1 MEFGQGPLENLV
13 MQNFWKGKKVL
24 ITGHTGFKGS
34 WLALW
39 LQHLGA
45 EVIGYALPP
54 ATTPCLFEAVK
65 IAPDI
70 TSCLGDIRDLQ
81 QLEQTVNTHRP
92 EIILHLAAQ
101 ALVRYSYAHPLETY
115 TVNVIG
121 TANIL
126 EAARRTGAA
135 RVVIIVTSD
144 KCYENREWVWG
155 YRESDP
161 LGGHDP
167 YSSSKG
173 CAEIITAAYQKSY
186 FDAARYE
193 QHGSAVASVR
203 AGNVIG
209 GGDWSEDR
217 IVPDIMRAFMA
228 GSSVTLRNPRAV
240 RPWQFVLE
248 PLYGY
253 LLLAER
259 LWYEGPKFSGAWNFG
274 PDQEHAR
281 PVSWLVERLQEL
293 WEMKG
298 PWELDR
304 KQHPQETRY
313 LKLDSSK
320 AGALLGWSTKLDLPE
335 TLHLTSDWYRAYQ
348 QGRDMR
354 EFSVAQID
362 TFSKDLRVRVEDA
375 LPCM

>member
-1 MEFGQGPLENLV
+1 
-13 MQNFWKGKKVL
+13 VL

-39 LQHLGA
+39 LHRLGA
-45 EVIGYALPP
+45 DVIGYALPSP
-54 ATTPCLFEAVK
+54 TDPSLFDAVK
-65 IAPDI
+65 ISSDI
-70 TSCLGDIRDLQ
+70 KSYLGDIRDLNY
-81 QLEQTVNTHRP
+81 LEQIVTEQQP
-92 EIILHLAAQ
+92 EIVLHLAAQ
-101 ALVRYSYAHPLETY
+101 SLVPYSYAHPLETY

-126 EAARRTGAA
+126 EVARKTKCAK
-135 RVVIIVTSD
+135 VIIIVTSD

-173 CAEIITAAYQKSY
+173 CAEIITAAYRKSY
-186 FDAARYE
+186 FDAGRNEKQGTA
-193 QHGSAVASVR
+193 AASVR

-209 GGDWSEDR
+209 GGDWSADR
-217 IVPDIMRAFMA
+217 IVPDIMRAFSA
-228 GSSVTLRNPRAV
+228 GKSVSVRNPRAV

-259 LWYEGPKFSGAWNFG
+259 LWHQGPKFSGAWNFG
-274 PDQEHAR
+274 PDQEHAQ
-281 PVSWLVERLQEL
+281 PVSWIVDRLQGL
-293 WEMKG
+293 WNMRE
-298 PWELDR
+298 PWELDT
-304 KQHPQETRY
+304 KSHPQETQY

-320 AGALLGWSTKLDLPE
+320 ARALLGWSTKLDLST
-335 TLHLTSDWYRAYQ
+335 TLQWVANWYRAYDQ
-348 QGRDMR
+348 KKDMR
-354 EFSVAQID
+354 HFTEAQMEEFESVISSGELLTAG
-362 TFSKDLRVRVEDA
+362 TEVFS
-375 LPCM
+375 